1 MGRRVRLGIIVY
13 KEVDEDGSVWYVAE
27 EPQSGARAQGESVEE
42 AVRRVIEEIPKM
54 LASWCESEVRE
65 AVDARLV
72 EVDVE
77 DSAGEELT

>member
-1 MGRRVRLGIIVY
+1 MGKKVKLGIIVY
-13 KEVDEDGSVWYVAE
+13 KEVDEDGTVWYVAE

-42 AVRRVIEEIPKM
+42 AVRRVIEDIPKM

-65 AVDARLV
+65 AVDARIV

-77 DSAGEELT
+77 EAPEEEPT

>member
-1 MGRRVRLGIIVY
+1 MGRKVRLGIIVY
-13 KEVDEDGSVWYVAE
+13 KEVGEDGTVWYVAE
-27 EPQSGARAQGESVEE
+27 EPQSGARAQAEDIEG
-42 AVRRVIEEIPKM
+42 AVKKVLEEIPKM

-77 DSAGEELT
+77 GSGEELT

>member
-1 MGRRVRLGIIVY
+1 MGRKVRLGIIVY
-13 KEVDEDGSVWYVAE
+13 KEVDEDGTVWYVAE

-42 AVRRVIEEIPKM
+42 AVQRVLEEIPKM
-54 LASWCESEVRE
+54 LASWCESEIRE

-77 DSAGEELT
+77 EGGEELT